1 MNRASGMKTSTGYV
15 ATATV
20 HTALTLQN
28 RKKYVANGSQL
39 IGITGRRLRSR
50 LGEWIYLDYAS
61 MAPAMPFLNPPFG
74 NPSSAH
80 AIGQRA
86 RDALEDARGRVAK
99 CMDCKPSEVYFTS
112 TATEAAVLALDSL
125 YREGVKVTASP
136 YEHHSISENVR
147 ELESP
152 LRMKTCYCQQ
162 LVNNECGD
170 IFSYRP
176 AGDYWLCDA
185 TAAVGHIP
193 VSFDSD
199 YMVADGI
206 KFGSMHGAAFLLAKE
221 GVPLFPMIRGGGQ
234 ERGIR
239 AGTENVPA
247 ICSMASALEWQCQH
261 MEQNT
266 LHVLRLNKMMLQ
278 ILTEADCLVNAMGE
292 TSPYILNV
300 SFLGVENG
308 ALVLYLSNQGV
319 MVSAGAAC
327 TTGDNAPSH
336 VLMAMYGD
344 EARARSAI
352 RISFSH
358 DTTEEEVR
366 IAGDKIVKAVK
377 MLRGMM

>member
-1 MNRASGMKTSTGYV
+1 MGK
-15 ATATV
+15 
-20 HTALTLQN
+20 
-28 RKKYVANGSQL
+28 
-39 IGITGRRLRSR
+39 
-50 LGEWIYLDYAS
+50 EIYLDYAS

-80 AIGQRA
+80 LFGQRA
-86 RDALEDARGRVAK
+86 RDALEDARGMVAK

-125 YREGVKVTASP
+125 YRAGVEVTASP
-136 YEHHSISENVR
+136 YEHHSISDNVR

-206 KFGSMHGAAFLLAKE
+206 KFGSMPGAAFLLAKE

-234 ERGIR
+234 ERGMR

-247 ICSMASALEWQCQH
+247 ICSMASALEWKCQH

-278 ILTEADCLVNAMGE
+278 ILTEADFLVNAMGE

-377 MLRGMM
+377 MLRSLAT

>member
-1 MNRASGMKTSTGYV
+1 MKRASGMKTSTGYV

-28 RKKYVANGSQL
+28 RKKYVANLSQL
-39 IGITGRRLRSR
+39 IGIIGRRLRSR
-50 LGEWIYLDYAS
+50 LGEIYLDHAS
-61 MAPAMPFLNPPFG
+61 ITRALPFLNPPFG

-80 AIGQRA
+80 LFGQRA
-86 RDALEDARGRVAK
+86 RDALEDARDRVAK
-99 CMDCKPSEVYFTS
+99 CMGCKPSEVYFTS

-125 YREGVKVTASP
+125 YKAGVKVMASP
-136 YEHHSISENVR
+136 YEHHSISENKKDLISRV
-147 ELESP
+147 
-152 LRMKTCYCQQ
+152 KCGCQM
-162 LVNNECGD
+162 LVNNETGD
-170 IFSYRP
+170 IYSKP
-176 AGDYWLCDA
+176 NGVDYWLCDA

-206 KFGSMHGAAFLLAKE
+206 KFGSMPGAAFLLAKE

-278 ILTEADCLVNAMGE
+278 ILQEVDCLVNAMGE